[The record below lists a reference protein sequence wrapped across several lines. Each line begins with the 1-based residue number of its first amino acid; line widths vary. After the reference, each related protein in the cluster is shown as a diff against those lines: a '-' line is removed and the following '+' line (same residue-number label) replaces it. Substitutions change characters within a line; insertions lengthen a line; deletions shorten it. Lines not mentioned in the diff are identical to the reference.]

1 MKKNRF
7 LALLIAMAMLLAA
20 VPVFASAEE
29 PITLQW
35 YYINDEECKFIQ
47 EHDVGDVCSRF
58 YNEQGEICAPHVDER
73 TVGIALEDLKAKP
86 QRIMLAGGKHRLP
99 AIRAA
104 LKGGFATAFITD
116 QYTAKSLI

>member
-35 YYINDEECKFIQ
+35 YYINDEERNLDENDWLKREIEDAFNVRL
-47 EHDVGDVCSRF
+47 ELVGRP
-58 YNEQGEICAPHVDER
+58 GA
-73 TVGIALEDLKAKP
+73 
-86 QRIMLAGGKHRLP
+86 
-99 AIRAA
+99 
-104 LKGGFATAFITD
+104 D
-116 QYTAKSLI
+116 QNG